1 MMENRPITAI
11 IVGAGHRSFVYSEL
25 AKTNPEMLKIVGV
38 ADPNPIR
45 RKKAMD
51 YFGFKEDMCF
61 ENAEELAKKGKLADT
76 VINGTM
82 DEQHLETA
90 VPLLDAG
97 YDMLL
102 EKPFAPN
109 EEEMRQ
115 IVNCAKKNNSKV
127 MICHVLRYTPFY
139 YAIKERI
146 VNGEIGDIINIQTTE
161 HVSYH
166 HLSTSYIRGKWAN
179 SDKCHTSMLLAKCC
193 HDLDIIMWMMSE
205 TKPKQISS
213 FGGKFQFKP
222 ENAPKEAGTI
232 CMKDCPLVDTCVY
245 STKRLYIDH
254 PDRWAFYVW
263 DALEGKKNV
272 TIEDKI
278 TLMKSDSPYARCIYK
293 CDNNVVDHQSVLI
306 NFESGATGTH
316 NMVGGSAEPRREIH
330 IIGTKGEI
338 FGNFEES
345 KFTVLKIDPS
355 PDAHNEEC
363 DVEEVD
369 LRVTGDMVGAYG
381 GHGGGDERLAAD
393 FVKFIRG
400 EKPSLA
406 CTSIFDSVAG
416 HLSVYLADKSR
427 ENGGMPMDVK
437 L

>member
-1 MMENRPITAI
+1 MENRPITAI

-263 DALEGKKNV
+263 DALEGKKNIS
-272 TIEDKI
+272 IEDKI
-278 TLMKSDSPYARCIYK
+278 ALMKSDNPYARCIYK

-330 IIGTKGEI
+330 IIGTEGEI